1 MRVTTGGSENSSSLM
16 HGLDILGIV
25 DNHDPNVH
33 CEQLSTSEGD
43 DTFEFLGTIK
53 SFRGLVV

>member
-1 MRVTTGGSENSSSLM
+1 M